1 MGKPPRHE
9 PDRGRWGPSIGFLL
23 VAAGLV
29 AGAIAGWW
37 TSTSTTP
44 SNAGG
49 AASAPVAAASGPV
62 QRVAA
67 APASAPSAPATRRI
81 ARMRDPNGDQT
92 PDISDFINAGEKPT
106 TNEVIDRLHR
116 AGVHTGL
123 GAFQP
128 PGTRPP
134 LVGLAVPEDFA
145 LPPGY
150 VRHYQA
156 TDDGQRIEPILMFAP
171 DYQARTPDGR
181 PVPMPRD
188 RVVPPELAQP
198 VVKFGLFPLLLAYP
212 AFRLHQHIA
221 YGATF
226 GEYLT
231 FGLKAYLTAFALWWA
246 AWAIGVVL
254 CAAAIRAAIE
264 AGAFAG
270 VVTAPARA
278 TQARRTLE
286 RLGLA
291 ALYLGLPPWMAMRLL
306 NG

>member
-23 VAAGLV
+23 IAAGLV
-29 AGAIAGWW
+29 AGAVAGWW
-37 TSTSTTP
+37 TSTTP
-44 SNAGG
+44 SSAGA
-49 AASAPVAAASGPV
+49 AASAPAAAAPGPPP
-62 QRVAA
+62 RIAA
-67 APASAPSAPATRRI
+67 APASASALAPVPVTPASVPSAPAALRI
-81 ARMRDPNGDQT
+81 ARLRDPDGDQT

-106 TNEVIDRLHR
+106 MNEVMDRLHQ

-171 DYQARTPDGR
+171 DYQALTPDGR

-188 RVVPPELAQP
+188 RVVPPELAP
-198 VVKFGLFPLLLAYP
+198 P
-212 AFRLHQHIA
+212 
-221 YGATF
+221 
-226 GEYLT
+226 
-231 FGLKAYLTAFALWWA
+231 
-246 AWAIGVVL
+246 
-254 CAAAIRAAIE
+254 
-264 AGAFAG
+264 
-270 VVTAPARA
+270 
-278 TQARRTLE
+278 
-286 RLGLA
+286 
-291 ALYLGLPPWMAMRLL
+291 GLPIRRIVVPAPTE
-306 NG
+306 GP